1 MSVFVGYTPYR
12 ICADHLT
19 VGGMSTKRKIR
30 IGFLIFD
37 GLQALDLFG
46 PQEVFAEANA
56 CAGRTSCEYDTV
68 LISPTGKSV
77 TTESGIVIGAHASF
91 DTCPALHT
99 LIIPGGS
106 GTRATRITQDVI
118 DWINEQSGRTERIGS
133 VCTGLFILAR
143 TGLLDGRTVTTH
155 WKFVE
160 EAQQQFPGLSI
171 EPDAL
176 FIRDGQIITAAG
188 ITAGID
194 MSLALVEEDLGA
206 ATASEIARNL
216 VVFLRRP
223 GGQNQFSS
231 LLRRQSVA
239 TDKFSEL
246 LVWISDNLTEDLSVE
261 ALANR
266 ACLSERHFRRSF
278 KAIYNESPAQA
289 VERIRVDIA
298 KNWLMASSA
307 PIAEVALLVGF
318 RSADAFRRV
327 FERLTSINPSEYR
340 RRFSHKPHAR

>member
-160 EAQQQFPGLSI
+160 EAQQQFPGLNI

-194 MSLALVEEDLGA
+194 MSL
-206 ATASEIARNL
+206 
-216 VVFLRRP
+216 
-223 GGQNQFSS
+223 
-231 LLRRQSVA
+231 
-239 TDKFSEL
+239 
-246 LVWISDNLTEDLSVE
+246 
-261 ALANR
+261 
-266 ACLSERHFRRSF
+266 
-278 KAIYNESPAQA
+278 
-289 VERIRVDIA
+289 
-298 KNWLMASSA
+298 
-307 PIAEVALLVGF
+307 
-318 RSADAFRRV
+318 
-327 FERLTSINPSEYR
+327 
-340 RRFSHKPHAR
+340 